1 MLKKKTKTD
10 KTIKENSSL
19 EESYENSQ
27 NDTFY
32 PKPLICLFDIDNE
45 ISYSLKQK
53 GFNITNASLG
63 NQVLVPNKKT
73 NDYHFCLPD
82 HTFPSN
88 IHEYD
93 IFVIDMEDKEP
104 IPYCAENHK
113 IKECKGNNS
122 YYLLSNFPET
132 VFDPRPLTSRSLNID
147 LQNIKDRPYIL
158 IVFSSEV
165 FLHKYTPVKID
176 NRGSSYEP
184 TESYYNFSFVNNFH
198 FCKNLNGHEIE
209 TVIEDEIKFIYMRR
223 TQSQADLINKP
234 EFSPFKSLN
243 NDFGWKIGT
252 DSISKYNAGFYQ
264 QIESDD
270 RLVCTGAPLGFTA
283 ALSTISN
290 IRGFDASD
298 VELQIY
304 DEFIPEKHERPIKN
318 EGAAFLNAYE
328 TINRNREL
336 KGRKPLQCICLANA
350 NDLANPI
357 FMELRLVRKAEQMRR
372 KK

>member
-1 MLKKKTKTD
+1 MKIYQD
-10 KTIKENSSL
+10 SGYI
-19 EESYENSQ
+19 
-27 NDTFY
+27 
-32 PKPLICLFDIDNE
+32 DIRK
-45 ISYSLKQK
+45 IL
-53 GFNITNASLG
+53 SLG
-63 NQVLVPNKKT
+63 LPFNFIVGGRATGKT
-73 NDYHFCLPD
+73 Y
-82 HTFPSN
+82 
-88 IHEYD
+88 
-93 IFVIDMEDKEP
+93 
-104 IPYCAENHK
+104 
-113 IKECKGNNS
+113 
-122 YYLLSNFPET
+122 
-132 VFDPRPLTSRSLNID
+132 TSL
-147 LQNIKDRPYIL
+147 
-158 IVFSSEV
+158 
-165 FLHKYTPVKID
+165 
-176 NRGSSYEP
+176 
-184 TESYYNFSFVNNFH
+184 
-198 FCKNLNGHEIE
+198 E
-209 TVIEDEIKFIYMRR
+209 TVIEDKIKFIYMRR

-264 QIESDD
+264 QIEQDD
-270 RLVCTGAPLGFTA
+270 RLICSGAPLGFTA

-372 KK
+372 KKQEVYIDREKGIGMFILDKSPISQQKKTTALYRLTGGSNFERMSLNNDFSGDEIGRISSKPIAEYKPVVSVGEITIYEHKSNRTFYISTHLTGSPQTFGTGEAERARFIRQYKWIWDEYMENNIEFEEYLCEILLTKVFT